1 MTITQATIIVTLLT
15 GSLCHNPYTY
25 KVAEDY
31 TVQLYDNELIHD
43 SKSPIH
49 YLKISNKT
57 LGVGFN
63 VGVLNGTVNL
73 YTDTVS
79 RYVRS
84 TPSNSTYYFF
94 KDGDKY
100 YIRDAD
106 CNFVCANPC
115 GVVYV
120 SRERVQHQCKFAVN
134 RRVDHY
140 SIYAYNTNG
149 ASVTYRMLWFDVKQ
163 NVLRARALTDNETIN
178 RVDAPFLLRGDPTWY
193 TGRCVP
199 IKRTHQKVLRS
210 NQNMCMIDV
219 DGDVGSMINSTNVD
233 LYVKKDNRRLFSL
246 RIAHDNTTLYD
257 GAFSKTVISPNVYV
271 LRNEDTCRYLCYSV
285 ECGVFMGQENSAE
298 CTVRIERSVEN
309 AFFYLKF
316 VNNNNYLSFNG
327 SVLSTQKATTRVWFD
342 GTKTVGARQRCSAY
356 SRNTRKSGT
365 KLCDTNSSAIAS
377 INLIKLFVTMVLG
390 RVIGK

>member
-1 MTITQATIIVTLLT
+1 MAITQATIIVTLLT
-15 GSLCHNPYTY
+15 GSLCHNSYTY

-49 YLKISNKT
+49 YLMISNKT
-57 LGVGFN
+57 QGVGFN

-73 YTDTVS
+73 YTDAAS

-100 YIRDAD
+100 YIRDGD

-120 SRERVQHQCKFAVN
+120 SRVRVKHQCKFAVN
-134 RRVDHY
+134 RRADHY
-140 SIYAYNTNG
+140 SVYAYNTNEVV
-149 ASVTYRMLWFDVKQ
+149 VTYRVLWFDVKQ
-163 NVLRARALTDNETIN
+163 NVLRARALTDNESIS

-193 TGRCVP
+193 AGRCVP
-199 IKRTHQKVLRS
+199 IKRTHQKVSTR
-210 NQNMCMIDV
+210 NVCMIDV
-219 DGDVGSMINSTNVD
+219 DKDGGSMINSTNVD

-246 RIAHDNTTLYD
+246 RTAHDNTTLYD
-257 GAFSKTVISPNVYV
+257 GVFSKTVISPNVYV
-271 LRNEDTCRYLCYSV
+271 LRNEDTCKYLCHTI
-285 ECGVFMGQENSAE
+285 ECGVFMGRENSAE
-298 CTVRIERSVEN
+298 CTVRMERSVNN

-316 VNNNNYLSFNG
+316 VQNNLYLSFNG
-327 SVLSTQKATTRVWFD
+327 SVLSTQEATTRVWFD
-342 GTKTVGARQRCSAY
+342 ETKTVDARQRCSAY
-356 SRNTRKSGT
+356 SRNTRRNGT
-365 KLCDTNSSAIAS
+365 KLCDTSSSTIAS
-377 INLIKLFVTMVLG
+377 TNLIKLLVTVVLG
-390 RVIGK
+390 RVISK